1 MGAPYLGV
9 TCGLTVALTSTVWPR
24 VLDFLSPYNAEGV
37 ARMSDINLA
46 LPLPT
51 TLVLLVRQRVVS
63 VRFVVA
69 DRAGRPAAGSRFN
82 GDSGSG
88 AARQR
93 AGVGMGTVA

>member
-24 VLDFLSPYNAEGV
+24 VLDFLSPYNAKGV

-51 TLVLLVRQRVVS
+51 TLVL
-63 VRFVVA
+63 F
-69 DRAGRPAAGSRFN
+69 GPATS
-82 GDSGSG
+82 
-88 AARQR
+88 
-93 AGVGMGTVA
+93 GVGPLRCCGPSGQTGCRQSVQQ